1 MKFIRRTKTQQDGVD
16 VSPLIDM
23 VFILLIFFMVSTT
36 FVKDMEVELN
46 RPGAASAKPANS
58 KSIRVYIDRNENI
71 YVDGQQVRP
80 WVLQGKV
87 RDLSK
92 ISKSSSVLVVT
103 DQKVSADKLVDVV
116 DQCRLAGV
124 KDIGVA
130 TEAEIGG

>member
-1 MKFIRRTKTQQDGVD
+1 MKIRTRKPEHKNEID

-36 FVKDMEVELN
+36 FVKDMQVELN
-46 RPGAASAKPANS
+46 RPGASSAKPASS
-58 KSIRVYIDRNENI
+58 KSIRVFVDRNERI
-71 YVDGQQVRP
+71 FVDGQQVRP
-80 WVLQGKV
+80 WVLQGKI

-92 ISKSSSVLVVT
+92 TSPNASVLVVT
-103 DQKVSADKLVDVV
+103 DKKVPADRLVEVV

-130 TEAEIGG
+130 TEAEI